1 MNRRTSHSDAF
12 QAIAHPARRKLLE
25 LLERG
30 ELPVSELAQDF
41 HATAP
46 ALSQHLTVLKKAG
59 LVEERRVGRQRLYR
73 LTPEPLKEVSDWVS
87 AHKLFWVVKLAAL
100 GQYLHKKHGKTPNN

>member
-1 MNRRTSHSDAF
+1 MNRRTSHADAF

-25 LLERG
+25 LLEKG
-30 ELPVSELAQDF
+30 ELPVSELAHDF

-59 LVEERRVGRQRLYR
+59 LVEERRMGRQRLYR
-73 LTPEPLKEVSDWVS
+73 LTPEPLKEVSDWVGS
-87 AHKLFWVVKLAAL
+87 HKAYWVVKLATL
-100 GQYLHKKHGKTPNN
+100 GQFLNKKHGKIKT

>member
-1 MNRRTSHSDAF
+1 MNRRPAHEDVF

-25 LLERG
+25 LLEKD
-30 ELPVSELAQDF
+30 ELPVAELAKDF

-59 LVEERRVGRQRLYR
+59 LVEERREGRQRLYR
-73 LTPEPLKEVSDWVS
+73 LTPAPLKEVDDWVS
-87 AHKLFWVVKLAAL
+87 SHKAYWVVKMAAL
-100 GQYLHKKHGKTPNN
+100 GDYLRRKHGDRT